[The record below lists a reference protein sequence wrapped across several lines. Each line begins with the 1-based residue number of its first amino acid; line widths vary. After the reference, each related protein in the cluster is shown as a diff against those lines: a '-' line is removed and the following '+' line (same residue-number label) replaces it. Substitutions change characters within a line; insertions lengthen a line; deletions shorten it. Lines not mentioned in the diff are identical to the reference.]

1 MKKGMLVF
9 SVALLLAAFMPQPVA
24 AGINIDLG
32 IKGGISL
39 AKYKSSDTGETPF
52 NLEQPVFGVFA
63 TFNLTKSI
71 AIQPEIYLLTQGGIM
86 DPYDDGIDFWEY
98 KNFYRYIHVPVLAK
112 VRLIKKGKFM
122 PILFAGPAVD
132 VLLSAHNKTYKNGE
146 LNNDF
151 DIKPFLKSTNL
162 SLVFGGGLEFM
173 MNKLMLVLDIRYD
186 MGLADISEFAGD
198 DTLKTRA
205 LMFMVGVGF

>member
-1 MKKGMLVF
+1 MKKGILVF
-9 SVALLLAAFMPQPVA
+9 VAVLLLAALVPQPVA
-24 AGINIDLG
+24 AGVNIDLG

-39 AKYKSSDTGETPF
+39 AKYKSSDTGEAPF
-52 NLEQPVFGVFA
+52 NLVQPVFGVFA
-63 TFNLTKSI
+63 TFYLTKSI
-71 AIQPEIYLLTQGGIM
+71 AIQPEIYLLTQGGM
-86 DPYDDGIDFWEY
+86 DTYDDLVDIWKY
-98 KNFYRYIHVPVLAK
+98 KSFYRYIHVPVLAK

-132 VLLSAHNKTYKNGE
+132 VLLSAHDKTYKNGE

-151 DIKPFLKSTNL
+151 DIKPFLKSTNF